1 MSCESER
8 SVGNNPEAQAL
19 SHVHTH
25 TQTVSTHH
33 CALSPLLPLHTHNL
47 TPVLLLLFLFSPPPI
62 TIFPQ
67 TLDFRA
73 FILTV
78 ASHQTQLFTKVSKRT
93 RQLARRQQ
101 QQIHTKLPQSPRR
114 SSSSPE
120 TNNKERALIKVIG
133 THARDLSTPWH
144 QPRATQRP
152 APSHHHSRHEGVAPV
167 AALLERG
174 QTFAIVIG
182 LPSIKPLLCF
192 AFSLLS
198 LLCLSFIPLPHFSFL
213 VSRATTALSAYT
225 SFQEP
230 NSQPKRPLPIFQQ
243 GHSVDF
249 YPRFHG

>member
-1 MSCESER
+1 MEAEQQINSANRGEAIRKRIKTTEPVTPSQKKQTKTADQ
-8 SVGNNPEAQAL
+8 NPTPNK
-19 SHVHTH
+19 VTKPN
-25 TQTVSTHH
+25 
-33 CALSPLLPLHTHNL
+33 CLPRYQNEQDNL
-47 TPVLLLLFLFSPPPI
+47 
-62 TIFPQ
+62 
-67 TLDFRA
+67 RA
-73 FILTV
+73 GSNS
-78 ASHQTQLFTKVSKRT
+78 A
-93 RQLARRQQ
+93 
-101 QQIHTKLPQSPRR
+101 QIHTKLPQSPRR

>member
-101 QQIHTKLPQSPRR
+101 QRPDTHKASAIAS
-114 SSSSPE
+114 
-120 TNNKERALIKVIG
+120 ALIFF
-133 THARDLSTPWH
+133 
-144 QPRATQRP
+144 PRNQQQGKGFDQ
-152 APSHHHSRHEGVAPV
+152 SHRHTRSGPFHPV
-167 AALLERG
+167 ASAQG
-174 QTFAIVIG
+174 YPT
-182 LPSIKPLLCF
+182 PST
-192 AFSLLS
+192 LS
-198 LLCLSFIPLPHFSFL
+198 PP
-213 VSRATTALSAYT
+213 
-225 SFQEP
+225 FQA
-230 NSQPKRPLPIFQQ
+230 
-243 GHSVDF
+243 
-249 YPRFHG
+249 